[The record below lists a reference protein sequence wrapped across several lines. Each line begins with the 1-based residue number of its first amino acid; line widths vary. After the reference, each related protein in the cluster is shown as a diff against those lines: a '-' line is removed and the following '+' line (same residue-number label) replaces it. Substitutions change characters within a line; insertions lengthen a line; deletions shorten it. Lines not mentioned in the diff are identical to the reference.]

1 MHNIASIPKKPSRR
15 RLTRID
21 PSALFPRQFAPLN
34 ATERQP
40 MKKPVLPLTYE
51 QLDHWIES
59 LQPALLAEG
68 FSAAI
73 GILRGGAPLAL
84 MASHSVG
91 VPVAFLSY
99 DRRARHVTW
108 DSSLPLPSP
117 GSKVLLCEDIAGR
130 GFTLVDCIAFLEQHG
145 LVVKTLTGAFDEL
158 SRIRPDFANDASGYF
173 ALFPWERQAHTEAYR
188 EDWLQVEAG
197 VAKTMSHDHEYA
209 SYAIDLD
216 GILLPDVPV
225 TRYDADLAAALAER
239 DALQPYE
246 ALPGID
252 LQHVRAVITG
262 RPQTDLERTRAWL
275 ERHGFGH
282 LELVMRVPDKHDET
296 PLGAAAHKAAAALR
310 CGVTHFI
317 ESDPVQA
324 LRIAQAA
331 PLLRVIWWD
340 AETRS
345 GTLVNASRWG

>member
-1 MHNIASIPKKPSRR
+1 MN
-15 RLTRID
+15 
-21 PSALFPRQFAPLN
+21 
-34 ATERQP
+34 
-40 MKKPVLPLTYE
+40 KPVLPLTYE

-59 LQPALLAEG
+59 LQPALLAER

-84 MASHSVG
+84 MASHSIG

-108 DSSLPLPSP
+108 DSALPLPAP

-130 GFTLVDCIAFLEQHG
+130 GFTLVDSIAFLEQHG
-145 LVVKTLTGAFDEL
+145 LIVKTLTGAFDEL
-158 SRIRPDFANDASGYF
+158 SRIRPDYANDATGYF
-173 ALFPWERQAHTEAYR
+173 ALFPWERQAYTDDYR
-188 EDWLQVEAG
+188 EDWSQVEAG
-197 VAKTMSHDHEYA
+197 EGQAMAGDHEYA

-216 GILLPDVPV
+216 GILLPDVPLE
-225 TRYDADLAAALAER
+225 RYDEDLVAALSER
-239 DALQPYE
+239 DAL
-246 ALPGID
+246 LPFVVLPEVD

-262 RPQTDLERTRAWL
+262 RPKMDLERTRAWL

-282 LELVMRVPDKHDET
+282 LELVMRAPDTHDES
-296 PLGAAAHKAAAALR
+296 PAGAAAHKAAAALR

-317 ESDPVQA
+317 ESDPTQA

-340 AETRS
+340 AATQT
-345 GTLVNASRWG
+345 GTLVSASRWR